1 MKIKQLLAYFCIF
14 YLSVLA
20 TTNEELK
27 SSFSAF
33 SAGLFL
39 FDMLVLFSTLYLLY
53 VVRSYFELQGISKKE
68 SLIYAFLSLFLCFFF
83 IYLVRR

>member
-1 MKIKQLLAYFCIF
+1 MKIKQFLSYFCIF

-33 SAGLFL
+33 SAGRFL

-53 VVRSYFELQGISKKE
+53 VVRSYFESQGITKKE
-68 SLIYAFLSLFLCFFF
+68 SLLYAFSSLFLCFCFV
-83 IYLVRR
+83 YLVHR